1 MANVINTADWN
12 TEIKIKTFIISTV
25 ALGTLFVAQAQE
37 VDADAL
43 ISTLNAEISQ
53 IDEREAKETPKTESA
68 AKDETSLLKPQPK
81 PQRKKVARPVLD
93 ESGARATKDSKVVVV
108 TAFGKGE
115 TKEEARKNAFRT
127 AIEKAVGVY
136 VDAESMMQNY
146 EMVKDR
152 VNTISNADI
161 TKCETVKEGRLKS
174 GGYGVQIRATVEKK
188 AITPKFKDV
197 FPAAFADV
205 EGVASSIHAQ
215 KVTAAT
221 RSADAASLMKA
232 AIGDV
237 DRMRN
242 WVRLSVVKGM
252 ELRPA
257 KDDGSSGTEP
267 GKGRYA
273 VRYSMTVDKEAYFK
287 GFVPHFK
294 QVLSKMQI
302 GEAYEDVLLSANG
315 LKQYEEQTLMR
326 NGYALFVNPVSL
338 SGFPEVTIKDS
349 LRGRGIPYF
358 MFDKYKGLAKV
369 QDDRSCNI
377 WILDRMNKDM
387 TAVRCSAYKVPVAAL
402 HAYWKTVYGEL
413 DACKKPLDALGWR
426 PFQKVEIVLLDK
438 DGEEISATTDIV
450 PTTLLTGGFVP
461 RFHGGGTSDVKLR
474 ELWDK
479 ANNFDSFF
487 VRPLFAWHIGPN
499 GDSNP
504 VYSSEIQR
512 NAYLVLSDAQLA
524 EVKRV
529 KVRFVGGKKSQR

>member
-1 MANVINTADWN
+1 MNLQVSLKGLVFAMLAVGA
-12 TEIKIKTFIISTV
+12 
-25 ALGTLFVAQAQE
+25 GTTGVSQE

-43 ISTLNAEISQ
+43 IGTLNAEISK
-53 IDEREAKETPKTESA
+53 IDAREAKETPKTESSERD
-68 AKDETSLLKPQPK
+68 DEASLSKPQPK
-81 PQRKKVARPVLD
+81 PQRKKVSRPVLD
-93 ESGARATKDSKVVVV
+93 ESGERATKDSKVVVV

-115 TKEEARKNAFRT
+115 TKEEARKNAFRS

-161 TKCETVKEGRLKS
+161 TKCETLKEGRLES

-221 RSADAASLMKA
+221 RSTDAASLMKA

-257 KDDGSSGTEP
+257 KDNGNSGNEP

-273 VRYSMTVDKEAYFK
+273 IRYSMKVDKEAYFK

-302 GEAYEDVLLSANG
+302 GEANEDVLLKAES
-315 LKQYEEQTLMR
+315 LTQIEQQSLTRTM
-326 NGYALFVNPVSL
+326 YALFVNPMSL
-338 SGFPEVTIKDS
+338 SGFPEVS
-349 LRGRGIPYF
+349 VQGGRNLRGRGGNSSHF
-358 MFDKYKGLAKV
+358 MFDQYKGLGKV
-369 QDDRSCNI
+369 QDARSCNI
-377 WILDRMNKDM
+377 WLLDRMNKDM
-387 TAVRCSAYKVPVAAL
+387 TAVRCSAYKVPIAAL

-413 DACKKPLDALGWR
+413 DSGYVCRKPINALGWR

-461 RFHGGGTSDVKLR
+461 RFHGGGTSDVQLR
-474 ELWDK
+474 ELWDN
-479 ANNFDSFF
+479 ANTFDTFF
-487 VRPLFAWHIGPN
+487 IRPLFGTSR
-499 GDSNP
+499 GVGRSKGG
-504 VYSSEIQR
+504 YSSEIQR
-512 NAYLVLSDAQLA
+512 DAYVVLSDAQLA

-529 KVRFVGGKKSQR
+529 EIRFVGGKKSRR

>member
-1 MANVINTADWN
+1 MINKVDWN
-12 TEIKIKTFIISTV
+12 REMKLKSFIISAV
-25 ALGTLFVAQAQE
+25 ALGTLFVVQAQE

-53 IDEREAKETPKTESA
+53 IDEREAKETPKTKPVE
-68 AKDETSLLKPQPK
+68 KDDTSLSKPQPK
-81 PQRKKVARPVLD
+81 PQRQKVSRPVLD
-93 ESGARATKDSKVVVV
+93 ESGALATKDSKVVVV

-161 TKCETVKEGRLKS
+161 TKCETLKEGRLKS

-237 DRMRN
+237 DRMQN
-242 WVRLSVVKGM
+242 WIRLSVVKGM

-257 KDDGSSGTEP
+257 KDDGNSGNEP

-273 VRYSMTVDKEAYFK
+273 VRYSMKVDKEAYFK

-302 GEAYEDVLLSANG
+302 GEANEDVLLAAKS
-315 LKQYEEQTLMR
+315 LTQYEQQSLAR

-338 SGFPEVTIKDS
+338 SGFPGTAITGGPI
-349 LRGRGIPYF
+349 GRGTGGNPPHF
-358 MFDKYKGLAKV
+358 MFDQYKGLAKV
-369 QDDRSCNI
+369 QGDRSCNI
-377 WILDRMNKDM
+377 WLLDRMNKDM
-387 TAVRCSAYKVPVAAL
+387 TAVRCAAYKVPVAAL
-402 HAYWKTVYGEL
+402 HVYWKTVYGEL
-413 DACKKPLDALGWR
+413 DSAYACKKPVNALGWK
-426 PFQKVEIVLLDK
+426 PVQKVELVLLDK
-438 DGEEISATTDIV
+438 DGEEISATTDVV
-450 PTTLLTGGFVP
+450 PATFLTGGFVAHQ
-461 RFHGGGTSDVKLR
+461 RDGILG
-474 ELWDK
+474 LWEK
-479 ANNFDSFF
+479 ANTFNSFF
-487 VRPLFAWHIGPN
+487 IRPLFATYVGPSRN
-499 GDSNP
+499 SAP
-504 VYSSEIQR
+504 VYSPEIQR
-512 NAYLVLSDAQLA
+512 DAYLVLSDAQLA

-529 KVRFVGGKKSQR
+529 EVRFVGGKKSRQ

>member
-1 MANVINTADWN
+1 M
-12 TEIKIKTFIISTV
+12 KIKSFMIPII
-25 ALGTLFVAQAQE
+25 ALGTLFVVQAQE

-43 ISTLNAEISQ
+43 IGTLNAEISK

-81 PQRKKVARPVLD
+81 PQRQKVARPVLD
-93 ESGARATKDSKVVVV
+93 ESGERATKDSKVVVV

-161 TKCETVKEGRLKS
+161 TKCETLKEGRLKS

-221 RSADAASLMKA
+221 RSTDAASLMKA

-257 KDDGSSGTEP
+257 KGNDNSGNEP

-273 VRYSMTVDKEAYFK
+273 VRYSMTVDNEAYFK

-302 GEAYEDVLLSANG
+302 GEANEDVLLKAES
-315 LKQYEEQTLMR
+315 LTLNER
-326 NGYALFVNPVSL
+326 QSLTRSCNALFVNPVSL
-338 SGFPEVTIKDS
+338 SGFPEVSIQGGRNP
-349 LRGRGIPYF
+349 RGRGGNPSQF
-358 MFDKYKGLAKV
+358 MFDQYKGLEKV
-369 QDDRSCNI
+369 QDGRSCNI
-377 WILDRMNKDM
+377 WLLDRMNKDM

-402 HAYWKTVYGEL
+402 HAYWKTVYGDL
-413 DACKKPLDALGWR
+413 DSNYVCKKPANALGWR
-426 PFQKVEIVLLDK
+426 PVQKIEIVLLNK
-438 DGEEISATTDIV
+438 DGEEISATTDVV

-461 RFHGGGTSDVKLR
+461 RSRLEVR
-474 ELWDK
+474 ELWEN
-479 ANNFDSFF
+479 ANVFDSFF
-487 VRPLFAWHIGPN
+487 IRPLFGTSRKIGPVK
-499 GDSNP
+499 GG
-504 VYSSEIQR
+504 YSSEIQR
-512 NAYLVLSDAQLA
+512 DAYLVLSDAQLA

-529 KVRFVGGKKSQR
+529 EVRFVGGKKSRR